1 MFLFHVQHGFF
12 APLLSLMSKTP
23 RVVPYQSNR
32 KTCHV
37 TADHETRLQEKH
49 YLRLLSTNKL
59 IIMARATRASAK
71 GASASPQKQSQEQSS
86 PKAAGI
92 KRKASTG
99 ASPQAKRGKKGQQT
113 LEQTVGGADDE
124 GQMRKNGQ
132 NDEIEDE
139 KTEVVADQADVQMK
153 ENLTDADIKDAVD
166 NIDAETEKKE
176 GKQGIE
182 NGEQANG
189 EAKANE
195 AMDGDD
201 NNDGKVAEL
210 RAQADKLEAEGKKP
224 QNEGDVKTEETP
236 KEAENHEDKS
246 KEERT
251 DAVLT
256 DGSGAIEHSQKRG
269 AAMPSNILEKGI
281 IYFFTRGRVGM
292 DDPKSV
298 QDIARSYI
306 VLRPLPQDA
315 KLTDGPIDDLKNN
328 RLLALPKKV
337 LPRSHRDV
345 FMTFVEKAGVSI
357 DALKEEFLQGST
369 YDTATTG
376 TRTSPAVTPIGEGVY
391 AITTTGQASA
401 ETSHLAYM
409 LTIPAEMGEVQEQM
423 GLAAKGSFALSLK
436 NPTQKGPSNANLDTS
451 ADFPQD
457 IMDDF
462 RGRGWMPVKPK
473 HLDYEKAQL
482 ILIGEAHGDLGK
494 AVQAEEKDEQNE
506 KIETPN
512 EEMEKLEGEDSQRV
526 EALRGDDSV
535 FDDLGISKKDYPA
548 VMTTW

>member
-1 MFLFHVQHGFF
+1 
-12 APLLSLMSKTP
+12 
-23 RVVPYQSNR
+23 
-32 KTCHV
+32 
-37 TADHETRLQEKH
+37 
-49 YLRLLSTNKL
+49 
-59 IIMARATRASAK
+59 MAGT
-71 GASASPQKQSQEQSS
+71 
-86 PKAAGI
+86 
-92 KRKASTG
+92 KRKASNGT
-99 ASPQAKRGKKGQQT
+99 SPQAKRGKKEQQT

-124 GQMRKNGQ
+124 KHAEKNG
-132 NDEIEDE
+132 EDVE
-139 KTEVVADQADVQMK
+139 MKDGKAGFAAEQGDVQMK

-166 NIDAETEKKE
+166 NIDAETEKTK
-176 GKQGIE
+176 
-182 NGEQANG
+182 GEQESKTEEKTNG
-189 EAKANE
+189 KAKEDHTVENTS
-195 AMDGDD
+195 
-201 NNDGKVAEL
+201 NDAKVAEM
-210 RAQADKLEAEGKKP
+210 RAEADKLEAEGKKTQSNSDAKKEITP
-224 QNEGDVKTEETP
+224 NENDHHDDVP
-236 KEAENHEDKS
+236 KEEKS
-246 KEERT
+246 GES
-251 DAVLT
+251 LT
-256 DGSGAIEHSQKRG
+256 DGSGAVEHSQKRG
-269 AAMPSNILEKGI
+269 DAMPSNILEKGI

-292 DDPKSV
+292 EDPKSV

-337 LPRSHRDV
+337 LPKSHRDV

-357 DALKEEFLQGST
+357 EVLKEEFLQGST

-436 NPTQKGPSNANLDTS
+436 NPTQKGPSNTNLDTS
-451 ADFPQD
+451 ADFPQEV
-457 IMDDF
+457 MDDF
-462 RGRGWMPVKPK
+462 RGRGWMPVKPR

-494 AVQAEEKDEQNE
+494 AVQAEDKDEQNE
-506 KIETPN
+506 KIETPS

-526 EALRGDDSV
+526 QALRGMFIFSDASR
-535 FDDLGISKKDYPA
+535 SC
-548 VMTTW
+548 